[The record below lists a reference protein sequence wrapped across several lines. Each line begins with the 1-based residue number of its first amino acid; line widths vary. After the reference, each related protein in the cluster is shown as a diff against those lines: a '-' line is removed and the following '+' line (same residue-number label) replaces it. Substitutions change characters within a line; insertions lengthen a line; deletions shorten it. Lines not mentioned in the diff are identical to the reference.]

1 MDLITKLPKT
11 PRQCDAIWVIVNRLT
26 KSAIFLP
33 IKESMS
39 SEALVELYLREV
51 VARHRVPVSIVS
63 DKDNKFTFDFW
74 QDCHEGLA
82 SFDVVQQ
89 TKEKIDQIKER
100 LKMAQDRQKSYADK
114 RRRPIEFQVGDR
126 VMLKVSLWKGVIRFR
141 KRGKLGPRYIV
152 SRYVLCLVDEAEYV
166 PLADIVVN
174 EKLSY
179 VEEPVEIPDTMVKK
193 LRRKEILLFK
203 VRWKHRKGLDYTW
216 ERKEELI
223 KYYPAFHQE
232 WFVRT

>member
-1 MDLITKLPKT
+1 
-11 PRQCDAIWVIVNRLT
+11 
-26 KSAIFLP
+26 
-33 IKESMS
+33 
-39 SEALVELYLREV
+39 
-51 VARHRVPVSIVS
+51 
-63 DKDNKFTFDFW
+63 
-74 QDCHEGLA
+74 
-82 SFDVVQQ
+82 
-89 TKEKIDQIKER
+89 
-100 LKMAQDRQKSYADK
+100 MAQDRQKSYADK

-126 VMLKVSLWKGVIRFR
+126 VMLKVSPWKGVIRFR
-141 KRGKLGPRYIV
+141 KRGKLGPRYIGPF
-152 SRYVLCLVDEAEYV
+152 RITDRLRKCLVDEAEYV

-179 VEEPVEIPDTMVKK
+179 VEEPVEILDTMVKK

-216 ERKEELI
+216 EREEELI